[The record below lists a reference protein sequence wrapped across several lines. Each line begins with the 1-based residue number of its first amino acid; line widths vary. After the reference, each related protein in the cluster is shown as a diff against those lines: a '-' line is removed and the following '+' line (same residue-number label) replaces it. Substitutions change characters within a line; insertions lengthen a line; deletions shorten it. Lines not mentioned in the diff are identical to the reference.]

1 MKKITKLTNN
11 QIIDFFVK
19 FYVTLHKHIKMI
31 AFLVILFLIAGLL
44 FLTKGL
50 MNSGSYYKDYSS
62 KDTFNNRNLF

>member
-1 MKKITKLTNN
+1 
-11 QIIDFFVK
+11 
-19 FYVTLHKHIKMI
+19 MI

-50 MNSGSYYKDYSS
+50 MNSGSYYKDYSG